1 MGCGCFRGVD
11 KKRDLLMRIEANVDN
26 IEKIFNNVTFLI
38 IVSED
43 GKIIIERGNQRGN
56 KKSEMK
62 HSKETA
68 ISLLIGP
75 LNLLLKAALN
85 FGAVA
90 GVDSCEIMHIR
101 GQNTIFSL
109 YRVRRRVLAFQS
121 MMPVVMASQFNTTG
135 ADHQMIPIMTTLRT
149 LLDNFDELE
158 GKKLRLTHYGPSIHH
173 LSVTID

>member
-11 KKRDLLMRIEANVDN
+11 KKRDLLLQIEANVDY

-43 GKIIIERGNQRGN
+43 GKIIIERDNQRGN
-56 KKSEMK
+56 KRSEMK
-62 HSKETA
+62 HRQETA
-68 ISLLIGP
+68 ISLIGP

-90 GVDSCEIMHIR
+90 GVDGCEIMHIR

-109 YRVRRRVLAFQS
+109 YRVRRRVA
-121 MMPVVMASQFNTTG
+121 
-135 ADHQMIPIMTTLRT
+135 
-149 LLDNFDELE
+149 LL
-158 GKKLRLTHYGPSIHH
+158 GIT
-173 LSVTID
+173 V